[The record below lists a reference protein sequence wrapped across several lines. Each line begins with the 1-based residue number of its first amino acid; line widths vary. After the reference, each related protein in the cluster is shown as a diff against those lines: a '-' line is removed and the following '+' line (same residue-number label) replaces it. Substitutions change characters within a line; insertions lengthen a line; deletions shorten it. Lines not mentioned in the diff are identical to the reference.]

1 MNVHINPKQNANRR
15 YTIMADNNKNW
26 EDASSIAD
34 LLKLTDGAKEAEKM
48 IRTVTHTRKR
58 DKFQHALIT
67 TAAAGST
74 ILAGIMIYEYFNG
87 SSHGC
92 NGTNGEV
99 NSAF

>member
-1 MNVHINPKQNANRR
+1 MAENRN
-15 YTIMADNNKNW
+15 DW
-26 EDASSIAD
+26 DSASSIGD
-34 LLKLTDGAKEAEKM
+34 LLKLTDSAKEAEKM
-48 IRTVTHTRKR
+48 IRAVTHTRKR

-74 ILAGIMIYEYFNG
+74 ILAGIMIYEYAKG

-92 NGTNGEV
+92 NGTSGEV

>member
-1 MNVHINPKQNANRR
+1 
-15 YTIMADNNKNW
+15 MADNNSNCSW
-26 EDASSIAD
+26 ENASSIPD

-58 DKFQHALIT
+58 DKLQHALIT

-92 NGTNGEV
+92 NGSSGEV